1 MGGSKPTPPTIIM
14 PEESNPQA
22 FQTIIPQKSYK
33 DLAESMRR
41 TEKEINRITAQRY
54 DEVGTPAE
62 IGAQQR
68 AIEMQEAASYKASLP
83 RGGSPDERFR
93 ETPRPFP
100 IKSNRKATFD
110 TVPGTMTGFGGPRP
124 NTGPSPTRGGGG
136 RRLPG
141 KPRILPYAG
150 GRGGRAVG
158 QVGPPPR
165 GFFPLP
171 IKPSN
176 PAKEAAG
183 MRYDQAKSNYFDA
196 LKKAKTKPGTF
207 MPETVNPGFA
217 QNPDDLYLP
226 KVINAPDE
234 KK

>member
-68 AIEMQEAASYKASLP
+68 AIEMQEAASYKSSLP
-83 RGGSPDERFR
+83 RGGAPDERFR

-100 IKSNRKATFD
+100 IKSNRRATFD

-124 NTGPSPTRGGGG
+124 KTGPGPTRRGGK
-136 RRLPG
+136 RLPPG
-141 KPRILPYAG
+141 MPGPMFMG

-158 QVGPPPR
+158 QVGPPPG

-171 IKPSN
+171 RRSSN

-183 MRYDQAKSNYFDA
+183 MRYDQAKSNYAEA
-196 LKKAKTKPGTF
+196 LKRAKTTPRSF

>member
-1 MGGSKPTPPTIIM
+1 MGGSRPTPPTIIM

-83 RGGSPDERFR
+83 RGGSPDERFK

-100 IKSNRKATFD
+100 IKSNRRATFD
-110 TVPGTMTGFGGPRP
+110 TVPGSMTGFGGTRRG
-124 NTGPSPTRGGGG
+124 TGS
-136 RRLPG
+136 RRDFRSHPANLPQG
-141 KPRILPYAG
+141 
-150 GRGGRAVG
+150 
-158 QVGPPPR
+158 
-165 GFFPLP
+165 
-171 IKPSN
+171 
-176 PAKEAAG
+176 AAALR
-183 MRYDQAKSNYFDA
+183 RYSDSKKAYDAA
-196 LKKAKTKPGTF
+196 LKKAKTTPRSF

-217 QNPDDLYLP
+217 QNKDDLYLP